1 MCIKRVNGC
10 YFATI
15 CRLCYTILAGN
26 FCKGSFFTARFLRS
40 IWQLYPRTIYFSTQ
54 VISVD
59 SPRISCF
66 SRNSPPHF
74 QEVTFFRLTQTKRCT
89 SHKFGWYNLWFLCAI
104 LEIHPKKF
112 KPTKNYRKRFSWKRN
127 YLRRTLDSWT
137 HLRSRM
143 NIEAMI
149 IVSVLVFFIQN
160 FLVNFR
166 TWLFYC
172 VI

>member
-1 MCIKRVNGC
+1 MCIKRVNGG

-40 IWQLYPRTIYFSTQ
+40 IWQLYPRTNYVSTQ

-74 QEVTFFRLTQTKRCT
+74 QEVTLFRLTLKLNAVHRINSDDTIYDSCVPSWKYIQR
-89 SHKFGWYNLWFLCAI
+89 NLNQLKTIVNAFLG
-104 LEIHPKKF
+104 
-112 KPTKNYRKRFSWKRN
+112 KRN
-127 YLRRTLDSWT
+127 YLRRTLDS
-137 HLRSRM
+137 
-143 NIEAMI
+143 
-149 IVSVLVFFIQN
+149 
-160 FLVNFR
+160 
-166 TWLFYC
+166 
-172 VI
+172 